1 MNGKINSSPTLTPDK
16 ICADVESNKMNKKA
30 ATELLITLIESSD
43 TNSRIKSIEAFSKLS
58 LMSDK
63 AFRIIENCLISDE
76 NALIRNAAA
85 KVMFYNFPK
94 KKNFIPL
101 RYETIHE
108 NSPIVII
115 TLLDM
120 FESTGNDQH
129 FLIFKNQLYNRLEK
143 LYEIPKEEINLY
155 LNIEVL
161 YIEYSDDLDFKTGKT
176 WFKLIGMLKNF
187 SNTTALIQRLYY
199 LKLGGKKYTPL
210 PDHSISY
217 LKDNFLKEKSF

>member
-1 MNGKINSSPTLTPDK
+1 MNDKLNPSSTLTPEK
-16 ICADVESNKMNKKA
+16 ICADVESNNMNKKA
-30 ATELLITLIESSD
+30 ATDLFITMIESSD
-43 TNSRIKSIEAFSKLS
+43 TNSRIKSIEAFSKFS

-63 AFRIIENCLISDE
+63 AFKIIENCLVSDE

-94 KKNFIPL
+94 RKNFIPL
-101 RYETIHE
+101 RHTVQHE
-108 NSPIVII
+108 NSPIII
-115 TLLDM
+115 RNLLDI
-120 FESTGNDQH
+120 FESKNNDPH
-129 FLIFKNQLYNRLEK
+129 FRFFSEQLRGRLIKTYN
-143 LYEIPKEEINLY
+143 IPAEEINLY
-155 LNIEVL
+155 LNLEVL
-161 YIEYSDDLDFKTGKT
+161 YIEYSGDLDFKIGKT

-217 LKDNFLKEKSF
+217 LRDIFLKEKVY